1 MAEQTLTKD
10 GASVTVDAIM
20 YWRIVDAGRAAI
32 QVVNFTQAVMG
43 AAQGGL
49 RDIIGRN
56 DLSTVLSQRRE
67 LDEQLT
73 LILDEQTEPW
83 GIKVQSVQ
91 LRDIKVPDNLQD
103 ALSRMAQA
111 ERERQARVILGES
124 EVQVAEQFA
133 EAGELYRHHPTAL
146 HLRGMNMLYETM
158 RSGLSTVIVVPS
170 SALESMNLGAIGG
183 ISALGQTCPAA
194 RRREAAPPPRRPIR
208 SRLRRRSHD
217 RSASARRSSRAFT
230 RESWRTSGALDP
242 GQLGHFGARPKL
254 GQRVQ
259 QLGVHQ
265 QDHGEAGAFDGARR
279 ARRARAG
286 RSLRE
291 ARARARSRWRL
302 VAFEPAAGQRP
313 RLVVAV
319 GAVDQQ
325 DASAIVADERRH
337 AHAVP
342 AVAQPQV
349 EPA

>member
-1 MAEQTLTKD
+1 MTPATIGAVIVALLLLITILSSLRICNEWERKVVLRLGRFGGVRGPGIFFLLPYIEQTPFTIDTRVTTTPFMAEQTLTKD

-73 LILDEQTEPW
+73 VTLDEQTEPW

-111 ERERQARVILGES
+111 EREKQARVILGES
-124 EVQVAEQFA
+124 EILVAKQFA
-133 EAGELYRHHPTAL
+133 EAGELYRSHPTAL

-183 ISALGQTCPAA
+183 ISALSQMG
-194 RRREAAPPPRRPIR
+194 
-208 SRLRRRSHD
+208 
-217 RSASARRSSRAFT
+217 
-230 RESWRTSGALDP
+230 G
-242 GQLGHFGARPKL
+242 
-254 GQRVQ
+254 
-259 QLGVHQ
+259 
-265 QDHGEAGAFDGARR
+265 DGAKSPPDKPT
-279 ARRARAG
+279 G
-286 RSLRE
+286 
-291 ARARARSRWRL
+291 
-302 VAFEPAAGQRP
+302 
-313 RLVVAV
+313 
-319 GAVDQQ
+319 
-325 DASAIVADERRH
+325 
-337 AHAVP
+337 
-342 AVAQPQV
+342 
-349 EPA
+349 

>member
-1 MAEQTLTKD
+1 MSPTTVSLLIVAILAVITILSSLRICNEWERKVVLRLGRFGGVRGPGVFFLLPYVEQTPFTIDTRVTTTAFMAEQTLTKD

-73 LILDEQTEPW
+73 VTLDEQTEPW

-111 ERERQARVILGES
+111 EREKQARVILGES
-124 EVQVAEQFA
+124 EILVAKQFA
-133 EAGELYRHHPTAL
+133 EAGELYRAHPTAL

-183 ISALGQTCPAA
+183 ISALGSMP
-194 RRREAAPPPRRPIR
+194 
-208 SRLRRRSHD
+208 D
-217 RSASARRSSRAFT
+217 
-230 RESWRTSGALDP
+230 
-242 GQLGHFGARPKL
+242 
-254 GQRVQ
+254 
-259 QLGVHQ
+259 
-265 QDHGEAGAFDGARR
+265 
-279 ARRARAG
+279 ARAPD
-286 RSLRE
+286 
-291 ARARARSRWRL
+291 
-302 VAFEPAAGQRP
+302 VKTEPTELP
-313 RLVVAV
+313 R
-319 GAVDQQ
+319 
-325 DASAIVADERRH
+325 
-337 AHAVP
+337 
-342 AVAQPQV
+342 
-349 EPA
+349 